1 LQKGGVNTNY
11 YTPLCSPEC
20 MQPSSLP
27 SACTIAG
34 SDSGGGAGIQADLKT
49 FTAIGVWGTTVITA
63 ITAQNPRHVLG
74 ISNVSEE
81 MVALQIDAVLEDFD
95 IRAFKTGMLG
105 TAGIIRT
112 VAGKLPAGI
121 PLVVDPV
128 MVATSGARLLEPEA
142 EQELIDTLLPKA
154 TAVTP
159 NIPEAMELSGMDK
172 ISGKAGM
179 LEAAW
184 IIRSLGPEYVII
196 KGGHLEGKEVID
208 LLVGKGVEIFL
219 SGPRYPSAIHGSG
232 CCFSAAM
239 AGYLA
244 LGLSVEEA
252 FRKTKVFIDTV
263 IQEGVVSKSGHY
275 SSNPRN

>member
-1 LQKGGVNTNY
+1 M
-11 YTPLCSPEC
+11 SPY
-20 MQPSSLP
+20 PV
-27 SACTIAG
+27 ACTIAG

-49 FTAIGVWGTTVITA
+49 FIAIGVWGTTVITA

-74 ISNVSEE
+74 ISMVPEE
-81 MVALQIDAVLEDFD
+81 MVALQLDAVTEDFD
-95 IRAFKTGMLG
+95 VQAFKTGMLG

-112 VAGKLPAGI
+112 VAGKIPEDI

-128 MVATSGARLLEPEA
+128 MIATSGARLLEPEA
-142 EQELIDTLLPKA
+142 EKELIDHLLPKA
-154 TAVTP
+154 TVVTP
-159 NIPEAMELSGMDK
+159 NIPEALVLSGMDK
-172 ISGKAGM
+172 ISGRAGM

-208 LLVGKGVEIFL
+208 LLVGKGVEVFL
-219 SGPRYPSAIHGSG
+219 SGARYPHPVHGSG

-244 LGLSVEEA
+244 LGQTVEEA
-252 FRKTKVFIDTV
+252 FRKSKTFIEQAITSGSP
-263 IQEGVVSKSGHY
+263 GVSGIY
-275 SSNPRN
+275 SVNPHN